1 MSAPSQTGGQPTIH
15 TFVNQTPVV
24 SSTAP
29 SLGQAAIVSN
39 HVSIDLS
46 AASDTGASS
55 SDHVT
60 ADNTPDITG
69 HTDVPFSHVII
80 YEGHQKVGSGFSDV
94 NGNYTITVSSLGD
107 GVHTL
112 TASATTLSSSQASTS
127 SPLSLNIDTSLAK
140 PSIDLQASTDSG
152 VSDHDDLTKHHN
164 PIFTGHTD
172 ANAQIEIIDSHG
184 KVLAHGSADSHGDY
198 QLTVTSIPEGR
209 QNLSVIATD
218 LAGNTSR
225 SDLSLEVDYTA
236 PTITNVNLSDVSTH
250 QVLFAGKVSPDTHQ
264 VNIVVKQGSHVV
276 ETLHAAL
283 DGHGGYS
290 VHATNLPDGDY
301 TAFIQA
307 TDNAG
312 NRTSVGYTGRFD
324 RFSVDT
330 VAAPLSIALTH
341 DTGVTG
347 DHITS
352 DGSLTITGQ
361 EQNALIE
368 YSIDGGQTWQSSFT
382 PQAGINHLQV
392 RQTDSGG
399 NVSVSTDL
407 SFTLDNQASAPL
419 VALTQDT
426 GDSSSDRVTKL
437 GGVSVTGTE
446 PGASVEYSIDQGQHW
461 NAQFMPVEGM
471 NTVQVRQTDISG
483 NVSPATTFSFRQDT
497 QTDIRVN
504 SVVVDSHG
512 HGMEVQIYLPK
523 DAEVTHLEITSDGGG
538 SPLIVDLK
546 AVNTLHQGASSR
558 HPDHQYIQFKGI
570 DLSSLP
576 EGNLNIHAFSTDL
589 AGNTATTQTLGSYAP
604 LVLDR
609 TASATDDS
617 NTVVEDVTTSISGNV
632 LANDP
637 DANTVATTGDIQGH
651 YGVFHLSSD
660 GSYTYT
666 LNNALSAVQQ
676 LNSGSTP
683 LVDTI
688 TYIAQD
694 TAHNQASAH
703 LAISIQG
710 TDDNQAPVVTGHH
723 ITSDEDTTRV
733 IRTTELGYR
742 DGDNDELNHITIT
755 QLPAHG
761 LLLLNG
767 AVVTANQQV
776 SKADLDAGHL
786 TFTPIN
792 NQHGSNY
799 AHFNFTANDGH
810 QDSATASIVFN
821 VNSVNDTP
829 TVGSTFKSLLEDNP
843 YTFKPADLKFSDVDG
858 DSLHHI
864 TITNVAHGRLS
875 LHGRVV
881 SVGDDVAASD
891 ISSLVYTPAQNYHSS
906 GASGLGGVQFTA
918 NDGHT
923 DSKEGSFIIN
933 IVAVPDPATFNGDS
947 TGGAQED
954 LHTQASGVLNAVDPD
969 GTQGFIAVQG
979 GVGIVGSKG
988 YGHAHIDSNG
998 HWTYNLYNN
1007 HPVVQQLK
1015 QGQTDTETITV
1026 QAKDG
1031 TTHDIVIT
1039 VTGTNDIPTVS
1050 EKVLPGQSLGKHVVT
1065 EDGNLTST
1073 GQLTTHDTDGDTL
1086 SLSLDPSHGA
1096 SYGSVQLDS
1105 HSNTWTYHLDNANS
1119 HVNALNDG
1127 DVLHDTFTVLVDDG
1141 HGGKTSQQV
1150 TMTIN
1155 GHTDPV
1161 PYTPPTISVSVDA
1174 QHARHVTPTITA
1186 TTVRDYAHR
1195 IGHSATTASGHHE
1208 INGHGSSDIIIV
1220 QGRLREE
1227 AELKSGNDI
1236 LYIGGSLTDKEIE
1249 GGSGSDTLILGA
1261 YNRQNAPRLR
1271 DHGEKLSDGH
1281 EEMEIESIENIILAM
1296 ALC

>member
-1 MSAPSQTGGQPTIH
+1 M
-15 TFVNQTPVV
+15 
-24 SSTAP
+24 
-29 SLGQAAIVSN
+29 
-39 HVSIDLS
+39 
-46 AASDTGASS
+46 
-55 SDHVT
+55 
-60 ADNTPDITG
+60 
-69 HTDVPFSHVII
+69 
-80 YEGHQKVGSGFSDV
+80 
-94 NGNYTITVSSLGD
+94 
-107 GVHTL
+107 
-112 TASATTLSSSQASTS
+112 
-127 SPLSLNIDTSLAK
+127 
-140 PSIDLQASTDSG
+140 
-152 VSDHDDLTKHHN
+152 
-164 PIFTGHTD
+164 
-172 ANAQIEIIDSHG
+172 
-184 KVLAHGSADSHGDY
+184 
-198 QLTVTSIPEGR
+198 
-209 QNLSVIATD
+209 
-218 LAGNTSR
+218 
-225 SDLSLEVDYTA
+225 
-236 PTITNVNLSDVSTH
+236 
-250 QVLFAGKVSPDTHQ
+250 
-264 VNIVVKQGSHVV
+264 
-276 ETLHAAL
+276 
-283 DGHGGYS
+283 
-290 VHATNLPDGDY
+290 
-301 TAFIQA
+301 
-307 TDNAG
+307 
-312 NRTSVGYTGRFD
+312 
-324 RFSVDT
+324 
-330 VAAPLSIALTH
+330 
-341 DTGVTG
+341 
-347 DHITS
+347 
-352 DGSLTITGQ
+352 TITGQ

-392 RQTDSGG
+392 RQTDGVG
-399 NVSVSTDL
+399 NVSASTDL

-576 EGNLNIHAFSTDL
+576 EGNLNIHASSTDL

-632 LANDP
+632 LVNDP

-843 YTFKPADLKFSDVDG
+843 YTFKPADFKFSDVDG

-933 IVAVPDPATFNGDS
+933 IVAVPDLQPLTEIRREARKRIFI
-947 TGGAQED
+947 
-954 LHTQASGVLNAVDPD
+954 LKLAV
-969 GTQGFIAVQG
+969 
-979 GVGIVGSKG
+979 
-988 YGHAHIDSNG
+988 
-998 HWTYNLYNN
+998 
-1007 HPVVQQLK
+1007 
-1015 QGQTDTETITV
+1015 
-1026 QAKDG
+1026 
-1031 TTHDIVIT
+1031 
-1039 VTGTNDIPTVS
+1039 
-1050 EKVLPGQSLGKHVVT
+1050 
-1065 EDGNLTST
+1065 
-1073 GQLTTHDTDGDTL
+1073 
-1086 SLSLDPSHGA
+1086 
-1096 SYGSVQLDS
+1096 
-1105 HSNTWTYHLDNANS
+1105 
-1119 HVNALNDG
+1119 
-1127 DVLHDTFTVLVDDG
+1127 
-1141 HGGKTSQQV
+1141 
-1150 TMTIN
+1150 
-1155 GHTDPV
+1155 
-1161 PYTPPTISVSVDA
+1161 
-1174 QHARHVTPTITA
+1174 
-1186 TTVRDYAHR
+1186 
-1195 IGHSATTASGHHE
+1195 
-1208 INGHGSSDIIIV
+1208 
-1220 QGRLREE
+1220 
-1227 AELKSGNDI
+1227 
-1236 LYIGGSLTDKEIE
+1236 
-1249 GGSGSDTLILGA
+1249 
-1261 YNRQNAPRLR
+1261 
-1271 DHGEKLSDGH
+1271 
-1281 EEMEIESIENIILAM
+1281 
-1296 ALC
+1296 C